1 MKFKRIRL
9 NTFFVLTLLLV
20 LQMPISKLQKS
31 QLKALGLKVKTI
43 RKEKNLTLQELAYS
57 IGKDHQSIYRLES
70 GGVNPSYLYL
80 LDICKGLDIHIDTLL
95 KDIV

>member
-1 MKFKRIRL
+1 
-9 NTFFVLTLLLV
+9 
-20 LQMPISKLQKS
+20 MPLSKLQKS

-70 GGVNPSYLYL
+70 GGINPSYLYL
-80 LDICKGLDIHIDTLL
+80 LDICKGLEINIDVLLQDIY
-95 KDIV
+95 